1 MKQLFQAYETV
12 VSGVW
17 NSIFKGL
24 RSSFKAENTGYIRF
38 ISFFQGSETLVVA
51 NFAAVLRSE
60 TKNEGQSR
68 EEKGFLWANVGI
80 FYEIQGWAKVLFVI
94 LHS

>member
-60 TKNEGQSR
+60 TKNEGR
-68 EEKGFLWANVGI
+68 AGKKRA
-80 FYEIQGWAKVLFVI
+80 FYGQM
-94 LHS
+94 